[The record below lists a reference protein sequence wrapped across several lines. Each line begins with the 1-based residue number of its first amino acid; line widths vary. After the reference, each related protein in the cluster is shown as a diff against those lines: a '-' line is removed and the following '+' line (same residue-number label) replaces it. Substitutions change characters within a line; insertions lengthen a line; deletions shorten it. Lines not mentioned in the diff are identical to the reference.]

1 MYDILS
7 QVCFKVL
14 KIEREIRSLQWIHRD
29 LYQYFVTFAEVK
41 DANFPNLDINPTTV
55 PVEEEK
61 EEGEEAKV
69 NIKYGFLKTSDPKF
83 TKTVPEDYMLLVTLK
98 DNHLM
103 LLGMSEKIEFY
114 NTELLVNQDS
124 FSFIPLTS
132 TSDIE
137 TELLMATGSKDGK
150 CTFYKISKAKVD
162 QLCAYKFNNY
172 HISAIKFNRV
182 SPEAVLC
189 ATSSHDR
196 KIMVYEISLN
206 FGGNHIETKITPM
219 LMFKHKNKVDNLK
232 WSIKSNLLAIS
243 TQDRTV
249 QVIFT
254 SFR

>member
-1 MYDILS
+1 MYDISS

-14 KIEREIRSLQWIHRD
+14 KIEREIRSLQWIHKD
-29 LYQYFVTFAEVK
+29 LYKNFVTFAEVK
-41 DANFPNLDINPTTV
+41 DINFPNIKAPI
-55 PVEEEK
+55 EEEK

-103 LLGMSEKIEFY
+103 LLGMTEKIEFY

-124 FSFIPLTS
+124 FGFIPLTS
-132 TSDIE
+132 TSDVE
-137 TELLMATGSKDGK
+137 TELLIATGSKDGK
-150 CTFYKISKAKVD
+150 CTFYKVSKTKVD
-162 QLCAYKFNNY
+162 QLCSYKFNNY
-172 HISAIKFNRV
+172 HISAIKFNRT
-182 SPEAVLC
+182 SPETVLC

-206 FGGNHIETKITPM
+206 FGGNHVETKITPM

-249 QVIFT
+249 QVNFTIFI
-254 SFR
+254 